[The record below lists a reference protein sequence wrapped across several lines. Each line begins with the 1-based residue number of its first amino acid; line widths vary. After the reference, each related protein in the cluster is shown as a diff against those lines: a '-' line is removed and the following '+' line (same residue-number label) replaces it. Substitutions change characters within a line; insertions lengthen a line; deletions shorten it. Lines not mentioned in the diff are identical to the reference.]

1 MDSCFNLEEPRLSS
15 GHPVGASVD
24 SHPAIPVLHFCEIQN
39 GRKLETSGSWEVGC
53 FFALPASSPSSEGS
67 LSRLRCMIESLES

>member
-15 GHPVGASVD
+15 GHP
-24 SHPAIPVLHFCEIQN
+24 AIPVLHLCEIQN
-39 GRKLETSGSWEVGC
+39 GRKLETSGSWGVGC